1 LLAENIQI
9 NLLANNYTLVGNGSI
24 CKSAVVPALLV
35 PPLIMKQHPREE
47 SCQEEIQGLRVRAA
61 FPEHDPD

>member
-1 LLAENIQI
+1 
-9 NLLANNYTLVGNGSI
+9 VGNGSI